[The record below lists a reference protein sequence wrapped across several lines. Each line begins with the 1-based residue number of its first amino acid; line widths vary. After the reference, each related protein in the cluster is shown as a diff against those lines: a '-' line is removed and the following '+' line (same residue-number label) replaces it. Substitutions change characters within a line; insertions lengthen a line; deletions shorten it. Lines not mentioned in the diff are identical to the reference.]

1 MVINNESKPY
11 HFFFQ
16 ETVVGHCIQKA
27 NTEESE
33 SCLGAMSKWKN
44 WEESEGADA
53 KSDQL
58 RDTMG
63 ATSYPEWFNDFQ
75 EETNANLTKE
85 KYISNPY
92 MHERCSWKIKE
103 TYYLRIHC

>member
-1 MVINNESKPY
+1 MISIDY
-11 HFFFQ
+11 HLLFNFQ
-16 ETVVGHCIQKA
+16 ETAVGHCIQKA
-27 NTEESE
+27 NIEESE
-33 SCLGAMSKWKN
+33 LCLGAMSKWKN
-44 WEESEGADA
+44 WEELEGADA

-63 ATSYPEWFNDFQ
+63 ATSYPEWFNDFH

-92 MHERCSWKIKE
+92 MHERCSW
-103 TYYLRIHC
+103 